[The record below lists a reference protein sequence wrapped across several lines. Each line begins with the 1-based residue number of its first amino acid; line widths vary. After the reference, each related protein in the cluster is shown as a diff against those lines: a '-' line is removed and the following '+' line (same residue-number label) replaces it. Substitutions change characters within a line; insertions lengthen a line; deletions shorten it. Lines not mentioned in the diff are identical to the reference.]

1 MMNLGLL
8 LGAGVVV
15 AAMTVG
21 AYLKGKSGGV
31 ADDKARSDLVI
42 AGMVNR
48 AATDLAA
55 ANTAN
60 AATTTRLQSTKEK
73 AEHELQAERSRA
85 ARRAAAAVATDRLV
99 RDAIADFARG
109 AGADPLSIAACRSDA
124 SALGDVLG
132 DALRAHGVCVEAA
145 EQEAGNARVLLNA
158 WPTINREGQI
168 K

>member
-1 MMNLGLL
+1 MNLGLL

-15 AAMTVG
+15 AAMTGG
-21 AYLKGKSGGV
+21 AWFKGHSGGV
-31 ADDKARSDLVI
+31 AKDKARSDRVI

-48 AATDLAA
+48 AATDLAK

-60 AATTTRLQSTKEK
+60 AATTTQLQATKER
-73 AEHELQAERSRA
+73 AENELQAERSRA
-85 ARRAAAAVATDRLV
+85 ARRIADATATAGLV
-99 RDAIADFARG
+99 RDAITDFARG
-109 AGADPLSIAACRSDA
+109 AGADPNSVAACRSDA

-158 WPTINREGQI
+158 WPTVTRQGEV